1 MGKPRRDILLF
12 ANQESRRMSS
22 GSRLLGFA
30 SMAALVAG
38 LTVPAFA
45 QATGTPPSTMPVPNS
60 GTQIKCNPNGT
71 ATVTS
76 GPNAETS
83 TNNNVPGTPV
93 TQVNPTGSG
102 TTTTQTPTMTK
113 GTNAATATQCPKTPQ
128 PQQTMPQQNTAPAAP
143 QNTGT
148 SNMDALNNNPNGP
161 NWLDKFNRPTVSNTT
176 MKTKKH
182 HKRASGGGGGH

>member
-1 MGKPRRDILLF
+1 
-12 ANQESRRMSS
+12 MSS
-22 GSRLLGFA
+22 RSRILGFA

-45 QATGTPPSTMPVPNS
+45 QSQGTQGQPPSKVPVPNS
-60 GTQIKCNPNGT
+60 GTQVQCNSNGT

-83 TNNNVPGTPV
+83 ATNNVPGTPV
-93 TQVNPTGSG
+93 TENNPNGTG

-113 GTNAATATQCPKTPQ
+113 PASAAQVNCPKTTPTT
-128 PQQTMPQQNTAPAAP
+128 PSTQQTMPQQNTAPSMP
-143 QNTGT
+143 QN
-148 SNMDALNNNPNGP
+148 SAPAMDALNNNPNGP
-161 NWLDKFNRPTVSNTT
+161 GWLEKFNRPMVSKSM

-182 HKRASGGGGGH
+182 HKRATGGGGGY

>member
-1 MGKPRRDILLF
+1 
-12 ANQESRRMSS
+12 MSS

-30 SMAALVAG
+30 STAALVVG
-38 LTVPAFA
+38 LTAPTFA
-45 QATGTPPSTMPVPNS
+45 QATGGTPPNTVPVPNS

-83 TNNNVPGTPV
+83 ATNTVPGTPV
-93 TQVNPTGSG
+93 TQVNPTGQG
-102 TTTTQTPTMTK
+102 TTTTQTPEMTK
-113 GTNAATATQCPKTPQ
+113 GTNAATATQCPKQTQ
-128 PQQTMPQQNTAPAAP
+128 PAMPQQNTAPAMP

-148 SNMDALNNNPNGP
+148 MMGALNNNPNGS
-161 NWLDKFNRPTVSNTT
+161 NWLQKFNRPMVSKSI
-176 MKTKKH
+176 MKAKKH

>member
-1 MGKPRRDILLF
+1 
-12 ANQESRRMSS
+12 MSS
-22 GSRLLGFA
+22 RSRILGFA

-45 QATGTPPSTMPVPNS
+45 QSTPGTPPEKVPVPNS
-60 GTQIKCNPNGT
+60 GTQVQCNSNGT

-83 TNNNVPGTPV
+83 ASNNVPGTPV
-93 TQVNPTGSG
+93 TQTNPNGSG

-113 GTNAATATQCPKTPQ
+113 PTSAAQVNCPKTTPAT
-128 PQQTMPQQNTAPAAP
+128 PQQTMPQQNAAP
-143 QNTGT
+143 SMPQN
-148 SNMDALNNNPNGP
+148 SAPSMDALNNNPNGP
-161 NWLDKFNRPTVSNTT
+161 GWLEKFNRPMVSKST

-182 HKRASGGGGGH
+182 HKRATGGGGGY

>member
-1 MGKPRRDILLF
+1 
-12 ANQESRRMSS
+12 MSL

-45 QATGTPPSTMPVPNS
+45 QATGTPPEKIPVPNS
-60 GTQIKCNPNGT
+60 GTQIHCNPNGT

-83 TNNNVPGTPV
+83 ASNNVPGTPV
-93 TQVNPTGSG
+93 TQTNPSGTG

-113 GTNAATATQCPKTPQ
+113 GTNAATATQCPKT
-128 PQQTMPQQNTAPAAP
+128 QQTMPQQNTAPAMP

-148 SNMDALNNNPNGP
+148 NMDALNNNPNGP
-161 NWLDKFNRPTVSNTT
+161 NWLDKFNRPMVSQTHM
-176 MKTKKH
+176 MKSKKH
-182 HKRASGGGGGH
+182 HKRASGGGGH

>member
-1 MGKPRRDILLF
+1 
-12 ANQESRRMSS
+12 MSL

-30 SMAALVAG
+30 SMATLVAG

-45 QATGTPPSTMPVPNS
+45 QTTGNPPEKIPVPNS

-83 TNNNVPGTPV
+83 ASNNVPGTPV
-93 TQVNPTGSG
+93 TQTSPGGTG
-102 TTTTQTPTMTK
+102 TTTTQTPVMTK
-113 GTNAATATQCPKTPQ
+113 GTNAATATQCPKQ
-128 PQQTMPQQNTAPAAP
+128 QQTMPQQNAAPAMP
-143 QNTGT
+143 QN
-148 SNMDALNNNPNGP
+148 SAPSMDALNNNPNGP
-161 NWLDKFNRPTVSNTT
+161 NWLQKFNRPMVSHSM
-176 MKTKKH
+176 MKSKKH